1 MVLANVCSPAL
12 IYLVFSLTQVTIDTM
27 HGNYNKAFIK
37 LWVCMIFT
45 LLLNHLCHRGLG
57 LVSWLIVFIPFL
69 LMSIIVTM
77 LLVMF
82 GLDPET
88 GKLAIYDKTNNRLIR
103 GHESPRLGDPR
114 DSDFDYNKF
123 EEPSI
128 SAQQRDVLNNMK
140 ARRSDPNDKDGDNG
154 ENKSIGD
161 MRDGGFIA
169 STGKPI
175 LPTIKESF
183 FN

>member
-88 GKLAIYDKTNNRLIR
+88 GKLAIYDKTNNRVIKAP
-103 GHESPRLGDPR
+103 ESSPWGDPR
-114 DSDFDYNKF
+114 DKNFDYNKF

-128 SAQQRDVLNNMK
+128 SAQQQDVLNNMK
-140 ARRSDPNDKDGDNG
+140 ARRSDPNDNSNN
-154 ENKSIGD
+154 ESAGD
-161 MRDGGFIA
+161 MREGDMREGGFIA

-175 LPTIKESF
+175 IKESF